1 MPASTRVSIRA
12 MFTAGLLALSLTAT
26 SAAPAVALAPAPGV
40 LEFPP
45 GPVFPP
51 VPAPPVPLPA
61 PVRIAFIGGTAQTLP
76 SVWTAGAGGQEAKEL
91 GPGDDPLVSPNG
103 QSVAASLFGSGPNSQ
118 RGPSIAIYSTSGAP
132 VADYLSLATATAMPL
147 AWSRDSRY
155 LAVAVQSTA
164 LRDIAPRS
172 SLVVIETTTGA
183 VHRIANGSIS
193 GASFAP
199 DASDRIAYA
208 RSLSLSSSA
217 KTNIYVSGP
226 EGAGVKR
233 LTNDGR
239 SLNPVWGPRYIAYD
253 RERPRHD
260 GPAYQIWLR
269 SPSGGAPK
277 RLTNVPVA
285 QLLAG
290 LVPIAFSADGSRL
303 VAEFGGEDTSEG
315 WTVLVPSG
323 RAHRMLVHG
332 RPVMA
337 AGISRDGFSVLV
349 DENAF
354 EDPPSAGRVA
364 ELPFTGGP
372 STVLVAHGSQASWN
386 G

>member
-1 MPASTRVSIRA
+1 MLASTRVSIRA

-26 SAAPAVALAPAPGV
+26 SAAPAVALAPAPEV

-45 GPVFPP
+45 GPALPQVAPP
-51 VPAPPVPLPA
+51 PAPPVRVA
-61 PVRIAFIGGTAQTLP
+61 YITGTAHTPVP
-76 SVWTAGAGGQEAKEL
+76 SVWIAGVGGEERKEL
-91 GPGDDPLVSPNG
+91 GPGVDPLIAPDG
-103 QSVAASLFGSGPNSQ
+103 QYVASQLYGADPNSET
-118 RGPSIAIYSTSGAP
+118 GPSIAIYYSTVGAP
-132 VADYLSLATATAMPL
+132 AAKYLSLATATATPL
-147 AWSRDSRY
+147 AWSPDSRY
-155 LAVAVQSTA
+155 VAVALKSTA
-164 LRDIAPRS
+164 LTDIAPHS
-172 SLVVIETTTGA
+172 SLVVIDTATGA
-183 VHRIANGSIS
+183 VHTITNGSIS
-193 GASFAP
+193 GVSFAS
-199 DASDRIAYA
+199 DGSDRIVYSRA
-208 RSLSLSSSA
+208 LSLSVA
-217 KTNIYVSGP
+217 ANVNLYVSGP
-226 EGAGVKR
+226 EGAGIKR

-285 QLLAG
+285 QLQAG

-303 VAEFGGEDTSEG
+303 VAEFEGEDTSEG

-332 RPVMA
+332 RPVIA

-354 EDPPSAGRVA
+354 EDPAGRVA